1 MKSYLG
7 QPQPGNGWGLV
18 FIVTGAV
25 ELGLAATVLGFD
37 ARRPKDWVLV
47 ARGSTAFAG
56 GLATCLAPE
65 DDSETVLRATS
76 FAVMGT
82 FFAESGFD
90 EPRGSSTTTFHPL
103 RAAAGLGL
111 LSTSAL
117 TLSSLVL
124 RRPIG

>member
-47 ARGSTAFAG
+47 AQGSTALAG
-56 GLATCLAPE
+56 GLATCLPPE
-65 DDSETVLRATS
+65 ADSETVPRATS
-76 FAVMGT
+76 FAGMGT
-82 FFAESGFD
+82 VFAASGSAY
-90 EPRGSSTTTFHPL
+90 PRGTPIPPFPPL
-103 RAAAGLGL
+103 RAPAPPTPPPC
-111 LSTSAL
+111 S
-117 TLSSLVL
+117 
-124 RRPIG
+124 